1 MLLDVHTHRLPDDAS
16 TALLSCSLRNV
27 PLPKEARFLSVGIHP
42 WYITREDYGSQME
55 WVERMLDDRRVIAL
69 GEAGLDKRCAT
80 PFDLQLVAFRYVA
93 QLADKRGL
101 PLLIHAVKA
110 TEELFAVK
118 KEMCPRNAWI
128 IHGFR
133 GKKELAESLLGQGF
147 YLSFGEKYQPEALR
161 ITPED
166 RLLLETDEATADIA
180 DVYERA
186 ARERKRGLEELTAKV
201 QETINRL
208 FFNQ

>member
-1 MLLDVHTHRLPDDAS
+1 MGGTDAGRQAGHRAGGSGSGQAVCYAVRLA
-16 TALLSCSLRNV
+16 AGGV
-27 PLPKEARFLSVGIHP
+27 PVCGAAGDE
-42 WYITREDYGSQME
+42 RE
-55 WVERMLDDRRVIAL
+55 
-69 GEAGLDKRCAT
+69 
-80 PFDLQLVAFRYVA
+80 
-93 QLADKRGL
+93 L

-110 TEELFAVK
+110 TEELFAIK
-118 KEMCPRNAWI
+118 KEMRPRNAWI

-180 DVYERA
+180 DVYERV